1 MGRTTTTLSS
11 GGGGV
16 SFFREALLKNSSLL
30 FVFIKCSQSVKGVLL
45 VCCFVKKK
53 RPTKDF
59 ASFALLVVVFWSPF
73 SISLLVVADCT
84 HDPPDET
91 LAWSS
96 RPQESTTT
104 SLAQRKSL
112 YVFRR

>member
-53 RPTKDF
+53 DPQKTLR
-59 ASFALLVVVFWSPF
+59 LLPC
-73 SISLLVVADCT
+73 LL
-84 HDPPDET
+84 
-91 LAWSS
+91 LFFG
-96 RPQESTTT
+96 R
-104 SLAQRKSL
+104 LFL
-112 YVFRR
+112 YLF